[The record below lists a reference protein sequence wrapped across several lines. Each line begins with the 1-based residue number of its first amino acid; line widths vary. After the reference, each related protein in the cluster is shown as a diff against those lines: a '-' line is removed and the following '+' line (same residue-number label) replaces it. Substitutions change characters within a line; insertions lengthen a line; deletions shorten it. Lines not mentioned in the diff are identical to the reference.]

1 MARFQLTRRI
11 ARSLGD
17 SWASCCYTIQWLCLQ
32 LRNTAA
38 NVLRETWFIYKYTK
52 LVPKLNAYKVRV
64 HQRKFL
70 QAIYRSTSV
79 TVLAAFERVLYQ
91 LYRRDA
97 MLALVLAMTLCPSV
111 CLSVSVCHKS
121 EFYRN
126 GWTNRSGFLHGG
138 FFRPFLH
145 CF

>member
-1 MARFQLTRRI
+1 M
-11 ARSLGD
+11 
-17 SWASCCYTIQWLCLQ
+17 
-32 LRNTAA
+32 
-38 NVLRETWFIYKYTK
+38 LRETWFIYKYTK

-97 MLALVLAMTLCPSV
+97 MLARVLAMTLCPSV
-111 CLSVSVCHKS
+111 CHSQSSIETAERIGLV
-121 EFYRN
+121 
-126 GWTNRSGFLHGG
+126 FLHGG